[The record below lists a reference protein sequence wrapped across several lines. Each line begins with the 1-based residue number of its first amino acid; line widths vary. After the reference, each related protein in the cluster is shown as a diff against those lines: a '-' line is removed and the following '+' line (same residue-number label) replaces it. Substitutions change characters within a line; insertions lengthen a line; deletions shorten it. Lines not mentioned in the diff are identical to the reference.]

1 MGKSITDKE
10 IVMVNNKPMWKSD
23 FDKLQNEDSKSI
35 FIGITNSS
43 SIDYM
48 SCGQDI
54 LLYIVKVKNNK
65 ETKLKLLKNN
75 KLYSEF
81 EFVGNESWINGYHP
95 DNEFYKYDSQ
105 FWNDSC
111 ESCESSLLKE
121 IFVFKGGRGSTLDFE
136 KTIENINTYFD
147 VEFEI
152 IGLTSFDE
160 MYSSDFYQKT
170 KSIYFTAY
178 NYFIEK
184 VNDYK
189 KSHNL
194 KCDGEIYKLI
204 KVEK

>member
-1 MGKSITDKE
+1 MGKSKSITDKE
-10 IVMVNNKPMWKSD
+10 IVIVNNKPMWKSD
-23 FDKLQNEDSKSI
+23 FDKLQKEDSKSI

-65 ETKLKLLKNN
+65 EPKLKLENK
-75 KLYSEF
+75 KLYSEY

-105 FWNDSC
+105 FWDDSC
-111 ESCESSLLKE
+111 EYSLLKE

-136 KTIENINTYFD
+136 KTIENINTHFD

-152 IGLTSFDE
+152 IGLNSFDE
-160 MYSSDFYQKT
+160 MYCSEYYQK
-170 KSIYFTAY
+170 SGNIYFTAR

-184 VNDYK
+184 VNEYK
-189 KSHNL
+189 KSHSFGCN
-194 KCDGEIYKLI
+194 KKIYKLI
-204 KVEK
+204 EL

>member
-1 MGKSITDKE
+1 MGKSKSITDKE
-10 IVMVNNKPMWKSD
+10 IVIVNNKPMWKSD
-23 FDKLQNEDSKSI
+23 FDKLQKEDSKSI

-65 ETKLKLLKNN
+65 EPKLKLENK
-75 KLYSEF
+75 KLYSEY

-95 DNEFYKYDSQ
+95 DNEFYNYDSQ
-105 FWNDSC
+105 FWDD
-111 ESCESSLLKE
+111 SCESSLLKE
-121 IFVFKGGRGSTLDFE
+121 IFVFKGGRCSTLDFE
-136 KTIENINTYFD
+136 KTIENINTHFD

-160 MYSSDFYQKT
+160 MYCSDYYQK
-170 KSIYFTAY
+170 SGNIYFTAR

-184 VNDYK
+184 VNEYK
-189 KSHNL
+189 KSHSFGCN
-194 KCDGEIYKLI
+194 KKIYKLI
-204 KVEK
+204 EL